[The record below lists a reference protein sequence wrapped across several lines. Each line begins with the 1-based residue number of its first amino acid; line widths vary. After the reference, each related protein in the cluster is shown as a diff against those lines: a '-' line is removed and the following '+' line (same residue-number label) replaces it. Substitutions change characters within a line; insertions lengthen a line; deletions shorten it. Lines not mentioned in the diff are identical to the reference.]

1 MKNFKTRIYINKLI
15 SSSLLIYI
23 KDKQHHFLKNV
34 LRIKI
39 NDKIIVFDGKTG
51 EWEAVVISVNRDNVV
66 VRVIKLN
73 KKIKNPNDIWLIFSP
88 IKQNRMSIAIQKATE
103 LGVSKIIPCF
113 TEFTNIKKINLEN
126 IKDNSIEA
134 AEQCGRMDL
143 PIIEKQTS
151 INDLLLN
158 WPDDRKIIFCDEK
171 IENNKSIL
179 ETLYSYKNALNK
191 SSLLIGPEGGFSNSE
206 REILKKNKNVISVS
220 LGQNVLRSDTAI
232 TVALFSIQQL
242 LF

>member
-113 TEFTNIKKINLEN
+113 TEFTNIKKINLQN

>member
-51 EWEAVVISVNRDNVV
+51 EWEAGVISVNRDNVV

-113 TEFTNIKKINLEN
+113 TEFTNIKKINLQN

>member
-51 EWEAVVISVNRDNVV
+51 EWEAAVISVNRDNIVL
-66 VRVIKLN
+66 RVIKLN
-73 KKIKNPNDIWLIFSP
+73 KKIKKSNDIWLIFSP
-88 IKQNRMSIAIQKATE
+88 IKQSRMSIAIQKATE

-113 TEFTNIKKINLEN
+113 TEFTNIKKINLQN